1 MLVFGEGNQ
10 MAYLLEKNGA
20 FHLRTYSTVDIST
33 GQPLKL
39 DSNGKAPRTQQ
50 SVMLARKDDGQ
61 YRSKSSLAVLDL
73 QKAKLERCHGEGV
86 HQGEP
91 DARCQVGRQGPG
103 DGRRVCVLGEGNR
116 THP

>member
-73 QKAKLERCHGEGV
+73 QKAKLEQIEQRERLFSSGE
-86 HQGEP
+86 ERPP
-91 DARCQVGRQGPG
+91 D
-103 DGRRVCVLGEGNR
+103 GNL
-116 THP
+116 TVAEFYNTVFLPYVS